1 MYPPRVNGTG
11 PEPYLMQAADGGD
24 TTYPMATL
32 FVSRGLRNVG
42 DSSLYRNCDTKLVQ
56 YWVMLSQLARTLW
69 RFRVKWERMM
79 NELYACNERITL

>member
-32 FVSRGLRNVG
+32 FVSRGLRNMGEIVPC
-42 DSSLYRNCDTKLVQ
+42 NCDTKLVQ
-56 YWVMLSQLARTLW
+56 FWVMLSQLARSLW
-69 RFRVKWERMM
+69 RF
-79 NELYACNERITL
+79 